1 MPTPSIYSPAV
12 ARQVCDALSAGRRAT
27 SVASILGVD
36 RTTLYN
42 WRREHDGFAAA
53 WDQAVQLAG
62 DRLEE
67 LIYDR
72 AMGGDIDAARYWLK
86 SFRPAIHDRAAL
98 VKLAMLQVSLAA
110 LTKKGGSGEPPILD
124 LDENGLPVVVA
135 TRGDGLTDGK
145 AMKPIMTM
153 VLPYNGRHGPQPAL
167 EDDSSGRT
175 LPLPSRVMVEVDE
188 NGEAMTLAADG
199 KPVAPGAVRT
209 LWRRIKAYNAL
220 AVDSGPARQDRP
232 YYGNSAA
239 PPEST
244 AAEPVAPVDELT
256 ESAAAQEAGT
266 SVYEHHGPT
275 LDGTAEPPQ
284 EPQEPRRVP
293 L

>member
-1 MPTPSIYSPAV
+1 
-12 ARQVCDALSAGRRAT
+12 
-27 SVASILGVD
+27 
-36 RTTLYN
+36 
-42 WRREHDGFAAA
+42 
-53 WDQAVQLAG
+53 
-62 DRLEE
+62 
-67 LIYDR
+67 
-72 AMGGDIDAARYWLK
+72 MGGDIDAARYWLK

-239 PPEST
+239 RQSLRRPSRSHRWTSSQNPRPLRKLEPLFTNITGRRWTAPPSRPRSPKSRGECRSDT
-244 AAEPVAPVDELT
+244 GAELRQRIALGHPSASATLMCSGARSRAVRGYPDPAPPRRKPR
-256 ESAAAQEAGT
+256 ARQRAGM
-266 SVYEHHGPT
+266 VP
-275 LDGTAEPPQ
+275 PPQ
-284 EPQEPRRVP
+284 NGS
-293 L
+293 